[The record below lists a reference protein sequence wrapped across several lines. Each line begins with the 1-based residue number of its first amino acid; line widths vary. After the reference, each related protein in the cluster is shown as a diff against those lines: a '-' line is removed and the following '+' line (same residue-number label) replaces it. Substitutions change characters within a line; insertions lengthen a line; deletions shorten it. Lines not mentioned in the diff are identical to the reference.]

1 MNRTRRLLATLIV
14 SLSALPVAALA
25 QPRAGDDYVVLQ
37 VPQQVEDPGRI
48 EVIEFFWYGCIH
60 CYNLE
65 PLLEN
70 WVKKLPADVTFKR
83 VPAVLSQSWARDAAI
98 FYALEALGALDR
110 LHRPLFDAIHRD
122 KLRTDQ
128 AASLNAWLAKNGV
141 DPRKFEEA
149 LRSFGVQS
157 KARRAA
163 QLTIA
168 YRVDGTPA
176 MGVQGRYVIGGSS
189 RMLETTDHL
198 IGVAR
203 RAAPAKK

>member
-1 MNRTRRLLATLIV
+1 MNRVRRFLAMLLA
-14 SLSALPVAALA
+14 SLPLVASA
-25 QPRAGDDYVVLQ
+25 QPRAGEDYFVLQ
-37 VPQQVEDPGRI
+37 VAQQVESPGKV
-48 EVIEFFWYGCIH
+48 EVLEFFWYGCIH

-70 WVKKLPADVTFKR
+70 WVKKLPADVSFRR
-83 VPAVLSQSWARDAAI
+83 VPAVLSQSWARDAGI

-122 KLRTDQ
+122 KLRTDR
-128 AASLNAWLAKNGV
+128 AESLNAWLANNGV
-141 DPRKFEEA
+141 DPKRFDET

-176 MGVQGRYVIGGSS
+176 MAVQGRYLIGGSS
-189 RMLETTDHL
+189 RILETTDYL
-198 IGVAR
+198 VGVAR
-203 RAAPAKK
+203 RTAPGQK